1 MRYLVCFFVAFWLG
15 GMPLLKA
22 QNDPPKFHCIT
33 VNPDGSAMLRWTAP
47 TSTTGFQRY
56 LIYFNPASTG
66 AFVLID
72 QIDNALIS
80 TYTHVDA
87 DANSGPRRY
96 YFVAEYETVTSIS
109 SDTLSSMW
117 LQVDN
122 TNQAM
127 AGLYWNAPRTPLHNG
142 SSDTYEIWRELP
154 VGVWSF
160 RGSTTTTSFQDPV
173 VVCNDSVN
181 YRIVLPNNNACQSV
195 SSATGARFSD
205 IVYPD
210 KPQLDSVSASPDGHV
225 HLGWTASLATD
236 TWGYII
242 YRFEQN
248 TWQEVSWIYDREVTY
263 FLDDAVDACT
273 VSPEYAIASFD
284 SCMNKSPGTFL
295 NPQRPI
301 LMNQVVYNS
310 CSLTNQLSWTSYENA
325 APALEGYNIYES
337 INGSVFA
344 WIDRVDATTLTYM
357 QGNLSPGMYYTYKI
371 EAFFGA
377 GTSNS
382 CEVSVFA
389 SEYAKPAFLNLMN
402 VSVPEGGGVEL
413 LVDADVAATISSLIA
428 KRSVVLPQAPFKLYS
443 YSPVIEAP
451 VLVTDETA
459 STSDSA
465 YYYSLSLT
473 DSCGANM
480 LETATHRTMLL
491 KGNNASEQQNVLEW
505 NAYEGWDVLE
515 YRIYRKLTGQDVP
528 QLIGTNLP
536 GNLNFS
542 DQISGVSAGDGV
554 FVYVVEAVENA
565 TNPPDEALISRSN
578 VISLTVESGLF
589 MPNAFRPGG
598 LNTTFGPVFRFAGF
612 RDYSLSVFN
621 RWGKLIFDTSDVNN
635 GWDGRYAGELVPAGA
650 YVYVLQYLNQY
661 GETVTKRGAVSVVY

>member
-1 MRYLVCFFVAFWLG
+1 MRYLVCLFVAFWLG
-15 GMPLLKA
+15 GLPLLKA

-66 AFVLID
+66 TFVLID

-87 DANSGPRRY
+87 DANNGPRRY

-154 VGVWSF
+154 EGVWSF
-160 RGSTTTTSFQDPV
+160 RGLTTTTSFQDPV

-181 YRIVLPNNNACQSV
+181 YRIILPNDNACQSM

-210 KPQLDSVSASPDGHV
+210 KPQLDSVSTSPDGHV
-225 HLGWTASLATD
+225 HLGWSASLATD

-248 TWQEVSWIYDREVTY
+248 TWQEVSWIYDRNTTY
-263 FLDDAVDACT
+263 YLDDAVDACST
-273 VSPEYAIASFD
+273 SPEYAIAAFD

-295 NPQRPI
+295 KPQRPI

-310 CSLTNQLSWTSYENA
+310 CDLTNQLSWSSYENA
-325 APALEGYNIYES
+325 SPALEGYNIYAS
-337 INGSVFA
+337 SNGSAFA
-344 WIDRVDATTLTYM
+344 WIDCVDATSLTFLHS
-357 QGNLSPGMYYTYKI
+357 NLSPGTTYTYKI

-389 SEYAKPAFLNLMN
+389 SEYAKPVFLSLMN
-402 VSVPEGGGVEL
+402 VSVLEGGGVEL

-428 KRSVVLPQAPFKLYS
+428 KRSVVLPQEPFTLTTYT
-443 YSPVIEAP
+443 PVTETP
-451 VLVTDETA
+451 VLVTDAAA

-465 YYYSLSLT
+465 FYYSLSLT
-473 DSCGANM
+473 DSCGENM

-491 KGNNASEQQNVLEW
+491 KGNNASEQQNTLEW

-528 QLIGTNLP
+528 ELIGTNLP
-536 GNLNFS
+536 GNLNFI
-542 DQISGVSAGDGV
+542 DQIGGVSAGDGV
-554 FVYVVEAVENA
+554 FMYVVEAVEKTA
-565 TNPPDEALISRSN
+565 NPPDEALLSRSN

-598 LNTTFGPVFRFAGF
+598 LNSTFGPVFRFAGF
-612 RDYSLSVFN
+612 RDYRLSVFN
-621 RWGKLIFDTSDVNN
+621 RWGKLIFETTDVTN
-635 GWDGRYAGELVPAGA
+635 GWDGRYGGELAPAGA
-650 YVYVLQYLNQY
+650 YVYLLQYLNQY
-661 GETVTKRGAVSVVY
+661 GETVSKRGTVSVVY